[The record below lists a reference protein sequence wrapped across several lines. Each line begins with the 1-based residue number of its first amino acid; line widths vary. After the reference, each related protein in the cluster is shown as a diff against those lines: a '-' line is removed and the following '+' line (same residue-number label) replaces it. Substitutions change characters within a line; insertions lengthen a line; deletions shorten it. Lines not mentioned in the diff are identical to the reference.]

1 MKIKLIGTFD
11 KYDLDMLSN
20 AQVGAISNFAD

>member
-20 AQVGAISNFAD
+20 AQVSAISNFAD